1 MLVSNFDSNG
11 LIFGLNQ
18 RAMNESSDAL
28 YLGALRRIVNAQ
40 GFLAFPLVNK
50 PLLRENVNN
59 MTVRPTYRAGG
70 DVTHVCSKRGP
81 DLIVHDIV
89 GLTEWKANDPIL
101 PAIVDLFSR
110 LKDEP
115 SSPPLALVNGQ
126 RQRHEAIWTVR
137 ELVAPRFQNWLLS
150 SLRETIGTSQ
160 EGEFTSL
167 SATLQR
173 FMKASFE
180 LYHVLSEQRSVV
192 SDDVLQGLYTTI
204 HEGLSIVHLEHLL
217 DGTGG
222 RRVLESVELADHEL
236 TLSHVMRYGAAGVLY
251 DDTTP
256 EARKE
261 SQLAA
266 RLLSKANDFD
276 YIVTYP
282 LSEASE
288 LLLVKMET
296 IQKQDGTLRWHP
308 YSAPLSDIAPLLFG
322 HDEPKPMFVRPHP
335 LFLTGEGPLRWPS
348 VVSIDELNN
357 IHGCI
362 WLLGLL
368 AKWEQWGKKKLK
380 KASYD
385 INGKQQARHKLTLG
399 QICRNLKSEGM
410 SDTKLPRRKL
420 IEWRNELV
428 HNLSKNTFSI
438 PGYETVRRFLK
449 TLHVCGI
456 TISNQEK
463 KRRIAAS
470 ITRQK
475 FKEMEFTELPER
487 EVVLM
492 QFDQL
497 FPEGEVIR
505 MHDVHQS
512 LRGKWFS
519 PQTMFVDR
527 KALKRHFELG
537 IDPRTSSSVFFG
549 RIKTESHQ

>member
-1 MLVSNFDSNG
+1 
-11 LIFGLNQ
+11 
-18 RAMNESSDAL
+18 MNESDGAL
-28 YLGALRRIVNAQ
+28 YLGALGRIVNAQ

-81 DLIVHDIV
+81 DLVVHDV
-89 GLTEWKANDPIL
+89 VDVTEWKASDPIL

-115 SSPPLALVNGQ
+115 SSPPLAFVNGK
-126 RQRHEAIWTVR
+126 RQRYEAIWTVS

-150 SLRETIGTSQ
+150 SLRQTIGTSQ
-160 EGEFTSL
+160 NGEFTSL
-167 SATLQR
+167 SVMLQR
-173 FMKASFE
+173 FMEASSE
-180 LYHVLSEQRSVV
+180 LHRVLSQEKSVV
-192 SDDVLQGLYTTI
+192 SDAVLQDLYATI
-204 HEGLSIVHLEHLL
+204 HEELSSVHLEHLL

-222 RRVLESVELADHEL
+222 RRVLESVELAGYEL

-266 RLLSKANDFD
+266 RLLSIANDFD

-335 LFLTGEGPLRWPS
+335 LFVTGEGPLRWPS

-357 IHGCI
+357 LHGCM

-368 AKWEQWGKKKLK
+368 AKWEKWGKKKLK
-380 KASYD
+380 KSSYD
-385 INGKQQARHKLTLG
+385 LYGKSQARHKLTLG
-399 QICRNLKSEGM
+399 QIRRHLQSEGM
-410 SDTKLPRRKL
+410 SGTKLPSVKL
-420 IEWRNELV
+420 INWRNEVV

-438 PGYETVRRFLK
+438 PAYETVRRFLK

-463 KRRIAAS
+463 KRRMAAS
-470 ITRQK
+470 ITREK
-475 FKEMEFTELPER
+475 FKEMEFKELSER

-505 MHDVHQS
+505 MHDVHSS
-512 LRGKWFS
+512 LRSKWFS
-519 PQTMFVDR
+519 PQVQFVTR
-527 KALKRHFELG
+527 LELKRHFELG
-537 IDPRTSSSVFFG
+537 IDPRTATNVFFSTIQKETG
-549 RIKTESHQ
+549 Q